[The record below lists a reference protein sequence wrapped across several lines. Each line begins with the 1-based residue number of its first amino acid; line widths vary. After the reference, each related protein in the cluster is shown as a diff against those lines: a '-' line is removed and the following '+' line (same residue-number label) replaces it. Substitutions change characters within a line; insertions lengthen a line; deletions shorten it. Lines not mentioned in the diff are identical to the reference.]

1 MSASLLVIVRR
12 PIFMASLLGKAS
24 WTILESTPQPDRRN
38 NRQGGYIRS
47 NNKRM
52 DHLVGTS
59 GNSQQREKLKSEKND
74 FQNLEIC
81 VGEPGGRTFKKV
93 FINFL
98 SSSFVVALVPGGL
111 PLLPFLS
118 LKVSAACEM
127 AEMVGFLPFC
137 FRTIFWMV
145 DRPVGFSP
153 RGGWRRAKHIALV
166 S

>member
-1 MSASLLVIVRR
+1 LSASLLVIVRR

-111 PLLPFLS
+111 PLLPFLF

-127 AEMVGFLPFC
+127 AEMVGF
-137 FRTIFWMV
+137 
-145 DRPVGFSP
+145 
-153 RGGWRRAKHIALV
+153 
-166 S
+166 